1 MTDKETLSLL
11 KRVSEGDEYAFEL
24 LSDKYKTLTDTA
36 AARAAISLESSAL
49 TTAESTEDLKQE
61 AQLALYK
68 AALRYDRD
76 GMSDKVTFGLFAKIC
91 VRNAMI
97 SQIRRAAAKRRRH
110 EKAAMSYERIAQ
122 EDLSAD
128 VTSASAISRI
138 ELDRIIEK
146 SGSTLSDYER
156 AVLMLYLQG
165 KSSSEIALQ
174 QGRTAKSVSNA
185 IYRIKVKLKGLS
197 E

>member
-1 MTDKETLSLL
+1 MTDKDTLSLL
-11 KRVSEGDEYAFEL
+11 KRISEGDELAFEIL
-24 LSDKYKTLTDTA
+24 AEKYKTLTDTA
-36 AARAAISLESSAL
+36 AARAFKSLAGSMLNE
-49 TTAESTEDLKQE
+49 AESLADLKQE

-68 AALRYDRD
+68 AALRYDRE
-76 GMSDKVTFGLFAKIC
+76 GMADKVTFGLFAKIC

-110 EKAAMSYERIAQ
+110 EKAAATYDKAREGGMG
-122 EDLSAD
+122 D
-128 VTSASAISRI
+128 VTSEQALSRL
-138 ELDRIIEK
+138 ELERILEK
-146 SGSTLSDYER
+146 SGSTLSEYER

-165 KSSSEIALQ
+165 KSNSEIAEL
-174 QGRTAKSVSNA
+174 QGRPAKSVSNA

>member
-11 KRVSEGDEYAFEL
+11 KRISEGDEYAFEVL
-24 LSDKYKTLTDTA
+24 AEKYRTLTDTA
-36 AARAAISLESSAL
+36 ASRAQKSLESSAL
-49 TTAESTEDLKQE
+49 ADAENVWDLRQE

-68 AALRYDRD
+68 AALRYDRE
-76 GMSDKVTFGLFAKIC
+76 GMADKVTFGLFAKIC

-110 EKAAMSYERIAQ
+110 EKAAMSYEKLT
-122 EDLSAD
+122 ETGTAD
-128 VTSASAISRI
+128 VTSERAIYGLELERI
-138 ELDRIIEK
+138 LQR
-146 SGSTLSDYER
+146 SGSTLSEYER

-165 KSSSEIALQ
+165 KSSSEIAVIK
-174 QGRTAKSVSNA
+174 GRSAKSVSNA